1 MNDSNNPRTRTPVA
15 IPGCFPYSFRAG
27 PLDNISPD
35 ALGLLVAGRKALH
48 TICLIKMDKNLTVLR
63 LRSSPGRAKTTV

>member
-27 PLDNISPD
+27 PLGNIPPD

-48 TICLIKMDKNLTVLR
+48 IIIMDTMITVIL
-63 LRSSPGRAKTTV
+63 SA